1 LQLLCIILEPFLSCF
16 ILLSLDSLCC
26 LYGCVLGL
34 SIPKRLVEDLT
45 ILLPSSSQ
53 SPGNKKRHRQKGLR
67 KSSGFEAT
75 GALRERERERERE
88 MAAIRSPAMAPAF
101 VEGLVSSKLHLQR
114 LKFRSSDV
122 FGTSTG
128 LNRSKGLQ
136 RALRL
141 DVVEEEDRGKQA
153 RARSMAGPPDNNLP
167 ANHKIKA
174 ASLKAFEELRNASA
188 NRKHVS
194 SISLLSFFPS

>member
-1 LQLLCIILEPFLSCF
+1 
-16 ILLSLDSLCC
+16 
-26 LYGCVLGL
+26 
-34 SIPKRLVEDLT
+34 
-45 ILLPSSSQ
+45 
-53 SPGNKKRHRQKGLR
+53 
-67 KSSGFEAT
+67 
-75 GALRERERERERE
+75 
-88 MAAIRSPAMAPAF
+88 MAPAF

-136 RALRL
+136 RALQL
-141 DVVEEEDRGKQA
+141 DVVEEKERGKQA

-188 NRKHVS
+188 NRKHIS

>member
-1 LQLLCIILEPFLSCF
+1 
-16 ILLSLDSLCC
+16 
-26 LYGCVLGL
+26 
-34 SIPKRLVEDLT
+34 
-45 ILLPSSSQ
+45 
-53 SPGNKKRHRQKGLR
+53 LR
-67 KSSGFEAT
+67 KSSGFEAI
-75 GALRERERERERE
+75 GAQRHRERERERE
-88 MAAIRSPAMAPAF
+88 MATIRSPAMAPAF

-136 RALRL
+136 RALQL
-141 DVVEEEDRGKQA
+141 DVVEEEERGKPA

-188 NRKHVS
+188 NRKHIS

>member
-1 LQLLCIILEPFLSCF
+1 
-16 ILLSLDSLCC
+16 
-26 LYGCVLGL
+26 
-34 SIPKRLVEDLT
+34 
-45 ILLPSSSQ
+45 
-53 SPGNKKRHRQKGLR
+53 
-67 KSSGFEAT
+67 
-75 GALRERERERERE
+75 
-88 MAAIRSPAMAPAF
+88 MAPAF

-136 RALRL
+136 RALQL
-141 DVVEEEDRGKQA
+141 DVVEEERGKQV
-153 RARSMAGPPDNNLP
+153 RARSTAGPPDNNLP

-188 NRKHVS
+188 NRKHIS

>member
-1 LQLLCIILEPFLSCF
+1 
-16 ILLSLDSLCC
+16 
-26 LYGCVLGL
+26 VLGL

-75 GALRERERERERE
+75 GAQRERERE

>member
-1 LQLLCIILEPFLSCF
+1 M
-16 ILLSLDSLCC
+16 
-26 LYGCVLGL
+26 LGL
-34 SIPKRLVEDLT
+34 SIPKKLVDDLT

-53 SPGNKKRHRQKGLR
+53 SAGNKKRHRQKGLR

-75 GALRERERERERE
+75 GALRERERE
-88 MAAIRSPAMAPAF
+88 MATIRSPAMAPAF
-101 VEGLVSSKLHLQR
+101 VEGLVSSKFHLQS

-136 RALRL
+136 RALQL
-141 DVVEEEDRGKQA
+141 DVVEERGKQA

-188 NRKHVS
+188 NRKHIS

>member
-1 LQLLCIILEPFLSCF
+1 
-16 ILLSLDSLCC
+16 
-26 LYGCVLGL
+26 
-34 SIPKRLVEDLT
+34 
-45 ILLPSSSQ
+45 
-53 SPGNKKRHRQKGLR
+53 
-67 KSSGFEAT
+67 
-75 GALRERERERERE
+75 
-88 MAAIRSPAMAPAF
+88 MAPAF

-136 RALRL
+136 RALQL
-141 DVVEEEDRGKQA
+141 DVVEERGKQA
-153 RARSMAGPPDNNLP
+153 RARSMAGSPDNNLP

-188 NRKHVS
+188 NRKHIS